1 MPSFHCNLCHGFKRN
16 AYLLMQESDLMILEE
31 NLKPTWPHLVEPL
44 EMIVDQLAVAW
55 GVVSHL
61 KAVKDSS
68 ELRAAI
74 EIVQVFPYI

>member
-1 MPSFHCNLCHGFKRN
+1 
-16 AYLLMQESDLMILEE
+16 MQEIDLTKLEG

-44 EMIVDQLAVAW
+44 EMIVDQLIVSW
-55 GVVSHL
+55 GVVGHL

-74 EIVQVFPYI
+74 EIVQVIPLSNF

>member
-1 MPSFHCNLCHGFKRN
+1 
-16 AYLLMQESDLMILEE
+16 MI
-31 NLKPTWPHLVEPL
+31 LKPTWPHLVEPL

-74 EIVQVFPYI
+74 EIVQVIPYI

>member
-1 MPSFHCNLCHGFKRN
+1 
-16 AYLLMQESDLMILEE
+16 MQESDLMILEE